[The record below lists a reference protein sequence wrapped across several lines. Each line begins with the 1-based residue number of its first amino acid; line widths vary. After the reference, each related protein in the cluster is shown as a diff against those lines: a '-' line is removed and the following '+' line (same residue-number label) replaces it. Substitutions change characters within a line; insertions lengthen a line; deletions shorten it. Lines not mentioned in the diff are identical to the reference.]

1 MLRGHYGYFGLPHN
15 WRSLAGFLQD
25 GPAHLVQLPQAA
37 QPEEP
42 AYGLGLVRDCNSG
55 LALAQT
61 SDHPSLDTTHGMT
74 TRVTSGKSRVRE
86 SRLPGSVRA
95 EPNRQA
101 IRPLTLICRASYLT
115 RRMNS
120 SIPPSRVKARSANWS
135 RFVRSLKGRKR
146 MGKTLLMSAAC
157 FSLGVGAFA
166 YAQTAP
172 VPPGATPP
180 GSTESVEPGANAT
193 SPAPVAPDQ
202 GSASG
207 ATTSGGT
214 SNEPTSA
221 QPAEHDRGSVDS
233 TPANGKGIANGEGT
247 AGKQPAAP
255 DQGSATGAVPSGGT
269 TDKQRTGSEHA
280 RPRSHAVTAT
290 AAHPAGSTDRSHRRS
305 PEASHLPAPPGD
317 ENASA
322 EQFLRD
328 AQTALRKHHTDEAQE
343 ALERAETRVLEGTQ
357 GQGAFSDVHQ
367 SRVVQAIEQAR
378 EALGHRRYLRP
389 DVTQAGQSIDQA
401 LAQSSGGSPTS
412 GSDGPPQ
419 SGP

>member
-1 MLRGHYGYFGLPHN
+1 M
-15 WRSLAGFLQD
+15 
-25 GPAHLVQLPQAA
+25 
-37 QPEEP
+37 
-42 AYGLGLVRDCNSG
+42 
-55 LALAQT
+55 
-61 SDHPSLDTTHGMT
+61 
-74 TRVTSGKSRVRE
+74 RE

-146 MGKTLLMSAAC
+146 MGKKLLMSAAC

-214 SNEPTSA
+214 SNEPTST

-280 RPRSHAVTAT
+280 RPPRSHAVPAT

-343 ALERAETRVLEGTQ
+343 ALERAETRFLDGTQ
-357 GQGAFSDVHQ
+357 GQGGFSDVHQ
-367 SRVVQAIEQAR
+367 S
-378 EALGHRRYLRP
+378 LGSPGHRTGARGVGSPEILAPGRDP
-389 DVTQAGQSIDQA
+389 GRSERRSGVGTKHRWQHAVRFRRAAASGAVIPQA
-401 LAQSSGGSPTS
+401 LCPELRLLHPRFCRSRQSEPRG
-412 GSDGPPQ
+412 
-419 SGP
+419 